1 MIDTDQRFELIQ
13 FLRDNMTIEISRDQ
27 EYYSYPYIEVKLKVC
42 GQLIDSSQ
50 CTIYDG
56 EHNG

>member
-1 MIDTDQRFELIQ
+1 MDRDELID
-13 FLRDNMTIEISRDQ
+13 FLRENLSITIDRDQ
-27 EYYSYPYIEVKLKVC
+27 GYYSYPHLEVKLHLC
-42 GQLIDSSQ
+42 GQVIDTSS

>member
-1 MIDTDQRFELIQ
+1 MEINEEELVK
-13 FLRDNMTIEISRDQ
+13 FLRDNVTIEISRDQ
-27 EYYSYPYIEVKLKVC
+27 GYYSYPHLEVTLKIC
-42 GQLIDSSQ
+42 GEVIDSSQ